1 MRKKAERVA
10 RPAKVEKSDRWTVRG
25 VPAKLQKAA
34 GDAAR
39 ARGMTLGQ
47 WLSGVLA
54 TALPQRPASIQ
65 IEAAERWEE
74 AIERRVARLEA
85 MVRDGDVKRP
95 DATAAAARPS

>member
-1 MRKKAERVA
+1 MRKKAERVT
-10 RPAKVEKSDRWTVRG
+10 RPAKAEKSDRWTVRG

-54 TALPQRPASIQ
+54 TALPQRQAGIQ
-65 IEAAERWEE
+65 IEATERWEE
-74 AIERRVARLEA
+74 AIERRVARLES
-85 MVRDGDVKRP
+85 MVLDGDVKRP
-95 DATAAAARPS
+95 DAAAAAARPS